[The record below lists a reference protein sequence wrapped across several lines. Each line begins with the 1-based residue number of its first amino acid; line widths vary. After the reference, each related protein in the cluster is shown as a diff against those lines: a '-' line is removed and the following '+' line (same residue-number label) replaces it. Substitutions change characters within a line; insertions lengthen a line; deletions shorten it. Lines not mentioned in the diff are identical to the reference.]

1 MKWEEV
7 RQIYP
12 DKFVKVEVLDSHI
25 KGDKKLIDEV
35 AVIDTVSDDNATKE
49 LLKSKEDI
57 LVYHTSKESF
67 ALEIR
72 NESWL

>member
-25 KGDKKLIDEV
+25 KGEFC
-35 AVIDTVSDDNATKE
+35 S
-49 LLKSKEDI
+49 
-57 LVYHTSKESF
+57 
-67 ALEIR
+67 R
-72 NESWL
+72 N